1 MTSGT
6 AVMTIGKAVR
16 PRGFTLIELL
26 VVIAIIA
33 VLISLLLP
41 AVQKVRAAAAE
52 AAKFD
57 HLRVIA
63 IQVMVDTSGKDCD
76 GDNCVPCVDDGEV
89 ICSPSPL
96 VGALRNAKTIVSIVV
111 NGHHVPPSELVDETL
126 QGLQLGEAALRQD
139 LHALQNPA
147 SSHVPGE
154 LEAYLELKH
163 SLTTLIADT
172 EHLEAHVGHL
182 QKLLDA
188 HPGGVN

>member
-33 VLISLLLP
+33 ILIGLLLP
-41 AVQKVRAAAAE
+41 AVQKVREAAAK
-52 AAKFD
+52 AALFPN
-57 HLRVIA
+57 LEVVA
-63 IQVMVDTSGKDCD
+63 AQVTLDTNGLTCRGDDCFVHC
-76 GDNCVPCVDDGEV
+76 GDDTGV
-89 ICSPSPL
+89 ICSDL
-96 VGALRNAKTIVSIVV
+96 LGALQNAEAIVSTVK
-111 NGHHVPPSELVDETL
+111 NGDKPSSEMVAETL

-139 LHALQNPA
+139 LHDLQNPA
-147 SSHVPGE
+147 SSHMPGE

-172 EHLEAHVGHL
+172 QQLEAHFGHL

>member
-1 MTSGT
+1 
-6 AVMTIGKAVR
+6 MTIGKAVR

-33 VLISLLLP
+33 VLIALLLP
-41 AVQKVRAAAAE
+41 AVQKVREAAAK
-52 AAKFD
+52 AAQF
-57 HLRVIA
+57 HNLQVVALQVIA
-63 IQVMVDTSGKDCD
+63 DTDGDVDCD
-76 GDNCVPCVDDGEV
+76 DCAPCVDNRKV
-89 ICSPSPL
+89 ICSPL
-96 VGALRNAKTIVSIVV
+96 VGALRNAKTIVSTVV
-111 NGHHVPPSELVDETL
+111 NHHVPPNSDLVDETL

-139 LHALQNPA
+139 LSALKNPA

-172 EHLEAHVGHL
+172 EHLEARVGHL